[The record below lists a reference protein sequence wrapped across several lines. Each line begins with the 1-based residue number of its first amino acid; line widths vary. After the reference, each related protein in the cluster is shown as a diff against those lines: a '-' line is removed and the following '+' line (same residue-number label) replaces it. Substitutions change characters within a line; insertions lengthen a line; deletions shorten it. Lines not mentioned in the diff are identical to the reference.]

1 MRHHKPPL
9 IHDPP
14 GQFEDSEEDSKD
26 EDPYEGLRNEVAEL
40 NMKKNLLEE
49 RIVEA
54 ELGRMDIDDKME
66 ILRKALCSK
75 LRRLL
80 KELRRVD
87 LYDCVLP

>member
-1 MRHHKPPL
+1 
-9 IHDPP
+9 
-14 GQFEDSEEDSKD
+14 
-26 EDPYEGLRNEVAEL
+26 
-40 NMKKNLLEE
+40 MKKNLLEE